1 MKKAGLY
8 VAHLFLAREMA
19 HRAHLR
25 TTGPGS
31 YAAHQ
36 ALGEFY
42 EAVIP
47 LADKFAEACQ
57 GEYQQLLDIP
67 LLDNEY
73 EGEIADVL
81 EQIKAWIQDN
91 QDEVTGKGQSALK
104 NIVDEAVALFQ
115 STLFKLRFLE

>member
-25 TTGPGS
+25 ATGPGS
-31 YAAHQ
+31 FAAHE
-36 ALGEFY
+36 ALGAFY

-47 LADKFAEACQ
+47 LADRFAEACQ
-57 GEYQQLLDIP
+57 GEYQALLDVP

-73 EGEIADVL
+73 EGEIADAL

-91 QDEVTGKGQSALK
+91 QDEVTGKDQRALS
-104 NIVDEAVALFQ
+104 NLVDEAVGLFQ
-115 STLFKLRFLE
+115 STLYKLRFLE

>member
-1 MKKAGLY
+1 MKSAGLY

-25 TTGPGS
+25 STGPGS

-47 LADKFAEACQ
+47 LADRFAEACQ
-57 GEYQQLLDIP
+57 GEFQELLVIP

-91 QDEVTGKGQSALK
+91 QDDITGEDQRALS
-104 NIVDEAVALFQ
+104 NLVDEGVGLFQ
-115 STLFKLRFLE
+115 STLYKLRFLE

>member
-1 MKKAGLY
+1 MKSAGLY

-25 TTGPGS
+25 STGPGS

-47 LADKFAEACQ
+47 LADRFAEACQ
-57 GEYQQLLDIP
+57 GEFQELLEIP

-91 QDEVTGKGQSALK
+91 QDDITGEDQRALS
-104 NIVDEAVALFQ
+104 NLVDEGVGLFQ
-115 STLFKLRFLE
+115 STLYKLRFLE